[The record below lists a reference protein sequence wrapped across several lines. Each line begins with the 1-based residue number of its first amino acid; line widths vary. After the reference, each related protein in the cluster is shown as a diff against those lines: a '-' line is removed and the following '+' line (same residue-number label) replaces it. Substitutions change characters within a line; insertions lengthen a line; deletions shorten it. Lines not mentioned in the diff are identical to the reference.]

1 MGHSRILPVAGGW
14 SLGLSYIVSRTVA
27 RSRPSRLHGG
37 LSTVEYFTFGFGTM
51 IGVGWLVVM
60 GDWLTRGGPGGGI
73 LGFLLGGLLLFP
85 IAHTYGR
92 LVQRIQDAGA
102 EIAYTEGVMP
112 PLVSFAAGWTM
123 VLSYAIVCPWEA
135 VATGDLLARVFPAL
149 NSYQLYTI
157 AGTPVFAPRLG
168 VGLALTALIAI
179 VNYRGIKPSGV
190 FQNVMTFG
198 LLATFAIFTVLGFA
212 RGTVANMEPLFSHAE
227 SGGALLSIFLVLQI
241 VPYFMTGFESVA
253 KGSEEA
259 HDGFDPKNF
268 TKAIYAALIAG
279 FLFYVIIIA
288 VVTYVYPW
296 QEIVSGQVRTE
307 VAFERTFGSHAIAQ
321 LILFGAFLSLLKI
334 FNGNFVAGTRMLY
347 ALGRRDVV
355 HPSLGRVHPQFGT
368 PAVAIALLALLT
380 AACAMLG
387 NAILVPV
394 TEVGSLTVGIG
405 WLSACVAY
413 ILRQRGAAADES
425 TAMAWMGAAVSV
437 AIILM
442 KIVPGVPG
450 SFTRAEWIAFGLW
463 SGAGLVFWLARPRAA
478 EVKQESKRS

>member
-1 MGHSRILPVAGGW
+1 MPVTRRATGPA
-14 SLGLSYIVSRTVA
+14 LR
-27 RSRPSRLHGG
+27 GG
-37 LSTVEYFTFGFGTM
+37 LSTVEYFTFGFGSM
-51 IGVGWLVVM
+51 IGVGWLVLM
-60 GDWLTRGGPGGGI
+60 DDWLMRGGPGGGI
-73 LGFLLGGLLLFP
+73 LGFLLGGLLLVP

-92 LVQRIQDAGA
+92 LVSRIQDAGA

-112 PLVSFAAGWTM
+112 PFVSFGAGWTM

-135 VATGDLLARVFPAL
+135 VATGNLLARVFPEL
-149 NSYQLYTI
+149 NSLQLYTI
-157 AGTPVFAPRLG
+157 AGTPIFAPRLG

-179 VNYRGIKPSGV
+179 VNYRGIKPSGL
-190 FQNVMTFG
+190 FQDVMTFG
-198 LLATFAIFTVLGFA
+198 LLATFAVFTLLGFA
-212 RGTVANMEPLFSHAE
+212 RGSAANMQPLFSHGE

-259 HDGFDPKNF
+259 RAGFDPRRF
-268 TKAIYAALIAG
+268 STAIYPALVAG

-296 QEIVSGQVRTE
+296 REIVSGHVRTE

-347 ALGRRDVV
+347 ALGRRNVV
-355 HPSLGRVHPQFGT
+355 HPALGRVHARFGT
-368 PAVAIALLALLT
+368 PSVAIALLACLT
-380 AACAMLG
+380 VGCAMLG
-387 NAILVPV
+387 DAILVPV

-413 ILRQRGAAADES
+413 VLRQREPTEGTETEETEMEETETEETETEETEGTERTGS
-425 TAMAWMGAAVSV
+425 HRETEKLRNSVS
-437 AIILM
+437 
-442 KIVPGVPG
+442 
-450 SFTRAEWIAFGLW
+450 
-463 SGAGLVFWLARPRAA
+463 
-478 EVKQESKRS
+478 